1 MTSFSLEKTVVQTI
15 LKAHRCHFMTTYL
28 SIMVICNYKLILNN
42 LQSFKNKQK
51 SFIVSKGDRAD
62 IKNTQV
68 SPKKVNFFSSQ
79 LIFYIM

>member
-1 MTSFSLEKTVVQTI
+1 
-15 LKAHRCHFMTTYL
+15 MTTYL

-68 SPKKVNFFSSQ
+68 SPKKEKNFLLNSSFISCRFQ
-79 LIFYIM
+79 NSIK